1 MKRSLTQ
8 SPGPAES
15 LPERSG
21 GCLRTCRRSGAGS
34 GLSSDREERDPAA
47 VSAEPGEGKPVR
59 ENDSSRTSE

>member
-1 MKRSLTQ
+1 MNRSLTQ
-8 SPGPAES
+8 SPDQRRVYRRGAAAVCGPA
-15 LPERSG
+15 G
-21 GCLRTCRRSGAGS
+21 GAGS